1 MTGADGPTGAAVGG
15 DGAETVVRP
24 PAQSTADDDHGASVE
39 EALLKA
45 HALIDSTVDLYHRR
59 SAGPAALLRTNGVP
73 VGGSLEQLIGRARH
87 TVSITLTHAD
97 EWAEAARNLVPR
109 IPAQVTVRALCTVE
123 AADLLPAPPTP
134 PDDVRLELRVT
145 ACPVPETLV
154 VDGTSALVRTTEKMG
169 GHTAVVNDVAAVR
182 ALEILFAGAWSRGRG
197 LTEHLL
203 MRERLSTELAREILV
218 RLSEGKTDEA
228 AARELDVSLRTY
240 RRYVARFLRELDVDS
255 RFQAGVRAAELG
267 LIAPA
272 SARNGGARGRGGD

>member
-1 MTGADGPTGAAVGG
+1 MPTAAVVDGESG
-15 DGAETVVRP
+15 DGAEPVVLP
-24 PAQSTADDDHGASVE
+24 SGESTADGDHAAHLE
-39 EALLKA
+39 EALLQA

-59 SAGPAALLRTNGVP
+59 SVGPAALSRTNGVP
-73 VGGSLEQLIGRARH
+73 VGESLEHHIGRARH
-87 TVSITLTHAD
+87 TVSITLSRAD

-109 IPAQVTVRALCTVE
+109 IPAHVTVRALCTVE

-134 PDDVRLELRVT
+134 PEDVRLEVRVT
-145 ACPVPETLV
+145 ARPLSDTLV
-154 VDGTSALVRTTEKMG
+154 VDGTSALVRATEQMG

-197 LTEHLL
+197 LAEHVL
-203 MRERLSTELAREILV
+203 MRQRLDTELAREILL

-240 RRYVARFLRELDVDS
+240 RRYVARFLREFDVDS

-267 LIAPA
+267 LISPA
-272 SARNGGARGRGGD
+272 SARDGGERDRRGE